1 MNYCSNC
8 SAPVMLQ
15 VPDGDDRPRYVCN
28 NCGQIHYQ
36 NPKVVVGCIP
46 LWQGR
51 ILLCRRDIEP
61 RRGYWTLPAGYL
73 ENGETAMAGAARETL
88 EETGAVVSDLEAYLH
103 FDIVH
108 IGQIYMM
115 FRAQLECANF
125 HPTEESSQVVLFYED
140 EIPWDEIAFPVIE
153 KTLHYFYRD
162 CARGAFPFRIRQ
174 IEKKMAQ

>member
-15 VPDGDDRPRYVCN
+15 IPNGDDRPRYVCG

-46 LWQGR
+46 LWQDK

-73 ENGETAMAGAARETL
+73 ENGETVKQGAARETL
-88 EETGAVVSDLEAYLH
+88 EETGAVVTDLAAYLQ

-108 IGQIYMM
+108 ISQIYMM
-115 FRAQLECANF
+115 FLAQVERPTF
-125 HPTEESSQVVLFYED
+125 HPTEESSQVLLFSEQQ
-140 EIPWDEIAFPVIE
+140 IPWDEIAFPVIE
-153 KTLHYFYRD
+153 KTLHYFYKD
-162 CARGAFPFRIRQ
+162 CSQGSFPFRIRR
-174 IEKKMAQ
+174 IDKRMAQ